1 MFYLQ
6 YKLDKFFNSNRYLSL
21 IPASLKGV
29 SQVVLLENAVSGLI
43 ILIGLAIASPNLALM
58 AFVSSAVGTLVGDL
72 GGADKKQVQIGLFGF
87 NSVLTGIA
95 IMMFM
100 EGGIRWIIAIFGAA
114 VAALLTAAFMH
125 AAKKFAYPVLTFPF
139 IILTWMLL
147 LSAYRFTT
155 FKLSSDLVPQSL
167 SQWELDAAGSPQL
180 IRGLIK
186 GVAEVFLIDV
196 FWSGVFILIA
206 IFWAGWKYGVYTL
219 FATAIS
225 WLVAYFLGADT
236 KLLNLGLY
244 SYNAVLSM
252 IAVGSV
258 YNVRHRIFPFAGT
271 IAAMASVLVTASV
284 DTWLLPFGLPPLTLP
299 FVLCTWL
306 FIGSRKVLRN
316 L

>member
-1 MFYLQ
+1 MQ
-6 YKLDKFFNSNRYLSL
+6 YKLEKFFNSNHYLSL
-21 IPASLKGV
+21 IPATLRGV
-29 SQVVLLENAVSGLI
+29 SQVILLENAMSGFI
-43 ILIGLAIASPNLALM
+43 IIIGLSIASPALGLM
-58 AFVSSAVGTLVGDL
+58 AFISSAIGTLVGDF

-100 EGGIRWIIAIFGAA
+100 EGGVRWIIAMAGAA
-114 VAALLTAAFMH
+114 VASLLTAAFMH
-125 AAKKFAYPVLTFPF
+125 TAKKFAYPVLTFPF
-139 IILTWMLL
+139 IILTWFLL
-147 LSAYRFTT
+147 LSAYRFTA
-155 FKLSSDLVPQSL
+155 FQLSSDLVPQSL
-167 SQWELDAAGSPQL
+167 SQWQLDVEGDPRLFS
-180 IRGLIK
+180 GLIK
-186 GVAEVFLIDV
+186 GVAEVFLIDT

-206 IFWAGWKYGVYTL
+206 VFWAGWKYGVYTL
-219 FATAIS
+219 FATAVS
-225 WLVAYFLGADT
+225 WLVAYSLGADI

-258 YNVRHRIFPFAGT
+258 YNVRQRSFPFAAT
-271 IAAMASVLVTASV
+271 IAAMATVLVTASV